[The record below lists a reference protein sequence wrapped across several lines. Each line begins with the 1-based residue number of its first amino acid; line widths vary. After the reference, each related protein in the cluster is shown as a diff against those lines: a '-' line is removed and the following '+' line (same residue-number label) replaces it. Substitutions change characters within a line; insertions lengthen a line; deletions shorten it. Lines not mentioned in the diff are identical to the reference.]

1 VPTAPAFPEH
11 PNAMGEVNMARQV
24 IAAIDPAAQIRPPNP
39 LNLLP
44 LDSPIPNWQI
54 G

>member
-1 VPTAPAFPEH
+1 
-11 PNAMGEVNMARQV
+11 MGEVNMARQV
-24 IAAIDPAAQIRPPNP
+24 IAAIDPSAQIRPPNP

-44 LDSPIPNWQI
+44 LDSPIPNSQI